1 MRNQGAGTRC
11 TNRRRLAA
19 LLVLVLAGLWG
30 SDTAMSR
37 KRRRKKPAK
46 AAQKVDPPKKADSMA
61 ATPAEGDVP
70 RTGAPDGEKPDAKN
84 PDATPPLADYRN
96 RVLTIGTKPAPP
108 FSMQDSKGEWQGI
121 SIQLWREIAKELKLK
136 FKFKKVTLKEL
147 ISQAESRKL
156 DASVAA
162 LTITAKRESRIDF
175 THPFFT
181 SGLGIAVRSK
191 EKSSTW
197 DTVTRIFSMGMIKV
211 LLALLAL
218 LTIIGII
225 VWLFERKRNAEEF
238 GGGVAQGIGNG
249 LWYSAVTMTT
259 VGYGDKAPRTLG
271 GRLVGLVWMFA
282 SIIIISSFTATM
294 TTTLTVSRLESSI
307 KGPKDLANKKVGS
320 VANSTSA
327 AYLKDQGIAVK
338 NYPNVLAALQGVAK
352 GEVDAAVYDAPI
364 MRYLAKSRLR
374 GKVRV
379 LSVTFERQ
387 DYGFALPN
395 NSKLREEINRI
406 LLKKISQPSYKNIVK
421 RYLGE

>member
-1 MRNQGAGTRC
+1 MYQGAGTRC

-19 LLVLVLAGLWG
+19 LLVLLLAGLWG
-30 SDTAMSR
+30 SDTAES
-37 KRRRKKPAK
+37 RRRKRKRSTK
-46 AAQKVDPPKKADSMA
+46 APQKVEPPKKADPMA
-61 ATPAEGDVP
+61 AAPSEGDTP
-70 RTGAPDGEKPDAKN
+70 KTGAPDAKKPA
-84 PDATPPLADYRN
+84 AAPPVADFRN
-96 RVLTIGTKPAPP
+96 RVLVIGTKPAPP
-108 FSMQDSKGEWQGI
+108 FSMQDADGKWQGI

-136 FKFKKVTLKEL
+136 FKFKKVTLKQL
-147 ISQAESRKL
+147 ISQAEAQKL
-156 DASVAA
+156 DGSVAA

-191 EKSSTW
+191 EKTSTW
-197 DTVTRIFSMGMIKV
+197 DTVKRIFSMGMIKV
-211 LLALLAL
+211 LLALLGL
-218 LTIIGII
+218 LTLIGVIIWI
-225 VWLFERKRNAEEF
+225 FERKRNAEEF
-238 GGGVAQGIGNG
+238 GGGVAQGIGAG

-259 VGYGDKAPRTLG
+259 VGYGDKSPRTLG

-320 VANSTSA
+320 VANSTSD

-338 NYPNVLAALQGVAK
+338 HYPNVLASLQGVAK

-364 MRYLAKSRLR
+364 MRYLAKSKLR

-395 NSKLREEINRI
+395 NSPLREEINRI
-406 LLKKISQPSYKNIVK
+406 LLKKISQSSYKNIVK

>member
-1 MRNQGAGTRC
+1 MRYQGAGTRG
-11 TNRRRLAA
+11 TTQRRFAT
-19 LLVLVLAGLWG
+19 LLVLLLTGLWG
-30 SDTAMSR
+30 SDAAMSR
-37 KRRRKKPAK
+37 KRRRKKSAK
-46 AAQKVDPPKKADSMA
+46 ATQKVDPPKKVDSMA
-61 ATPAEGDVP
+61 PTGAAGNGPA
-70 RTGAPDGEKPDAKN
+70 TGAPETKKPTV
-84 PDATPPLADYRN
+84 TPPESDFRN
-96 RVLTIGTKPAPP
+96 RVLVIGTKPAPP
-108 FSMQDSKGEWQGI
+108 FSMQDADGKWQGI

-147 ISQAESRKL
+147 ISQAEGGQL

-162 LTITAKRESRIDF
+162 LTITANRESRIDF

-191 EKSSTW
+191 EKSSAW
-197 DTVTRIFSMGMIKV
+197 DTISRIFSMGMIKV
-211 LLALLAL
+211 LLALLGL

-327 AYLKDQGIAVK
+327 AYLKDQGISVT

-364 MRYLAKSRLR
+364 MRYLAKSKLR

-379 LSVTFERQ
+379 LPVTFERQ

-395 NSKLREEINRI
+395 KSKLREEINRV
-406 LLKKISQPSYKNIVK
+406 LLKKISHQSYKNIVK
-421 RYLGE
+421 RYLGG